1 MENITSQ
8 ILTMDIWIYGRK
20 LEVLF
25 LLKVCVYLLL
35 LATRLL
41 LDFGNVVLEFL
52 QVITLFGDFLPQLQE
67 LLILTLADGVILIGL
82 FAFGKGILLA
92 AKSGSAGVSLAHSA
106 C

>member
-41 LDFGNVVLEFL
+41 LDFGTGERGN
-52 QVITLFGDFLPQLQE
+52 
-67 LLILTLADGVILIGL
+67 
-82 FAFGKGILLA
+82 
-92 AKSGSAGVSLAHSA
+92 VSLSGLGGDTDLGTERE
-106 C
+106 